1 MCKEKPL
8 FIIKKGWFILIDCEF
23 IITPRILFNDK
34 NLSRSDIDVL
44 SLIISR
50 TFKYG
55 YCYSKNSSLADYVK
69 LSERSI
75 TYSLSKLKEL
85 NYIIVKYVDNQR
97 RIYLNKEK
105 IPIKSSSEVATGCY
119 HKVEDNCDHNINNK
133 YKKEYKRYNFKEP
146 IIPKWMKKSRL
157 M

>member
-1 MCKEKPL
+1 M
-8 FIIKKGWFILIDCEF
+8 
-23 IITPRILFNDK
+23 
-34 NLSRSDIDVL
+34 
-44 SLIISR
+44 
-50 TFKYG
+50 
-55 YCYSKNSSLADYVK
+55 
-69 LSERSI
+69 
-75 TYSLSKLKEL
+75 SKLKEL

-146 IIPKWMKKSRL
+146 IIPKWMKNPDLCKEKPASEEEIAAMKEL
-157 M
+157 LKEFKE